1 MIIKKEDKRVT
12 KTKRD
17 LRNALTGLL
26 KVRPYSKI
34 TVCDICEAA
43 VVNRMTFYKHYMDKN
58 DLLYDMF
65 DFARLSA
72 NELDTLKNSEGK
84 CEDIINCILPILK
97 QIVSECVDKKEI
109 IKSMYENDSDV
120 VGDVIY
126 KSVHSIAVQIF
137 SVYMIRYKCKYDKD
151 LICEFLTG
159 GVTKVLTSYA
169 ALKEEYPKDKF
180 VSDVI
185 SVCEIIIR
193 SEIFDQN
200 QQ

>member
-26 KVRPYSKI
+26 KVRPYTKI

-72 NELDTLKNSEGK
+72 IGLDELKNSEGK
-84 CEDIINCILPILK
+84 CEDIISCILPILK

-120 VGDVIY
+120 IGDVIY

-159 GVTKVLTSYA
+159 GITKVLTSYA

-180 VSDVI
+180 VSDII

>member
-1 MIIKKEDKRVT
+1 
-12 KTKRD
+12 
-17 LRNALTGLL
+17 
-26 KVRPYSKI
+26 
-34 TVCDICEAA
+34 
-43 VVNRMTFYKHYMDKN
+43 MDKN

-72 NELDTLKNSEGK
+72 IGLDELKNSEGK
-84 CEDIINCILPILK
+84 CEDIISCILPILK

-120 VGDVIY
+120 IGDVIY

-159 GVTKVLTSYA
+159 GITKVLTSYA

-180 VSDVI
+180 VSDII